1 MGKRK
6 AKGDVAWRS
15 LKNKKR
21 KTPLTWSTTATSDF
35 LVAVHEMYPND
46 DILALWARLCD
57 KQQFIYNPE
66 AVAVLEKYI
75 EYGEGN
81 IIPNFGYAKW
91 VTTNHES
98 SNPMDWKYKRIH

>member
-1 MGKRK
+1 MSKRK
-6 AKGDVAWRS
+6 IKGDIAWLS

-35 LVAVHEMYPND
+35 LVAIHEMYPDD

-75 EYGEGN
+75 EYGEGD
-81 IIPNFGYAKW
+81 IIPHFGHVKW
-91 VTTNHES
+91 IVTDYENP
-98 SNPMDWKYKRIH
+98 NPMDWKHIRIQ